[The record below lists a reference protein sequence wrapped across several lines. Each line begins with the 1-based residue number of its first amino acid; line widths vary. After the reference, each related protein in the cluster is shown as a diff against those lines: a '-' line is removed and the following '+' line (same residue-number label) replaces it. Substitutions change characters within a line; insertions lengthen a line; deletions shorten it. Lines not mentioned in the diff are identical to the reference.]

1 MPRYHAAREAVLIML
16 LLVAACAG
24 PELAPEPAPPAP
36 IKVALPV
43 VPPLPV
49 PELVSRYR
57 CDGAVLHPLRQ
68 GATETP
74 LAFWFGIDRKDRVY
88 GQVVPVDRPLALS
101 GGDLRGLFDM
111 RHDRDGALIGGELR
125 LRWPEGADGQ
135 SVRLSVMKET
145 FVRVGPRKNGV
156 AKVKLGAS
164 DHLYLA
170 GQIDLG
176 PGLRS
181 AVINATCAP
190 EAP

>member
-1 MPRYHAAREAVLIML
+1 MTDIHSTAI
-16 LLVAACAG
+16 VAEGAQLGDGVTVG
-24 PELAPEPAPPAP
+24 PYSIVGANVELG
-36 IKVALPV
+36 
-43 VPPLPV
+43 
-49 PELVSRYR
+49 
-57 CDGAVLHPLRQ
+57 DGVVLHSLRH

-74 LAFWFGIDRKDRVY
+74 PAFRFGTDRKDRVY
-88 GQVVPVDRPLALS
+88 GQVVPVDRPVALS
-101 GGDLRGLFDM
+101 GGDLRGLFDK
-111 RHDRDGALIGGELR
+111 RHDRNGALIGGELR

-145 FVRVGPRKNGV
+145 FIRVGPRKNGV

-170 GQIDLG
+170 GQIDFG